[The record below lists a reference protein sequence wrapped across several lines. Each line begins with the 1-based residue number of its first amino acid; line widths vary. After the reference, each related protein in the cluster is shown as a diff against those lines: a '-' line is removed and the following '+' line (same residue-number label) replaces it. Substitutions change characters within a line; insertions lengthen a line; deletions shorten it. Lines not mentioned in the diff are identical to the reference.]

1 MKSINKHQAF
11 ENEKSLHTDFKEK
24 MTYSDYLGLDTLLSS
39 QQRLSNHHDE
49 MLFIVV
55 HHVSELWMKLILH
68 EVNSAIQDI
77 QTDNLRS
84 SFKKLARVSQIQEQ
98 LKNVWNV
105 LSTMTPS
112 EYMEFRNKLGN
123 ASGFQSYQNRLIE
136 FALGY
141 KTEYVL
147 KIYEKDQE
155 LHQILQEAHRAPS
168 LYDVSIH
175 ALARA
180 GLPIDTD
187 ILNRDVSFT
196 HKSNESVKHAW
207 MTVYKNV
214 DQYWELYELAEELV
228 DIEDLF
234 QQWRFRHMKTV
245 ERVIGFK
252 KGTGGSGG
260 VSYLKKV
267 LDQYFFPELW
277 ELRTEL

>member
-1 MKSINKHQAF
+1 MKSINQHQAF
-11 ENEKSLHTDFKEK
+11 ENEKTIHTDFKEK

-39 QQRLSNHHDE
+39 QRLLSNHHDE

-55 HHVSELWMKLILH
+55 HHVSELWMKLILL
-68 EVNSAIQDI
+68 EINSAIQDI

-84 SFKKLARVSQIQEQ
+84 SFKKLARVSQIQDQ
-98 LKNVWNV
+98 LKSVWDV

-112 EYMEFRNKLGN
+112 EYMEFRGKLGN

-147 KIYEKDQE
+147 KIYEKEPD
-155 LHQILQEAHRAPS
+155 LHQTLKEAHEAPS
-168 LYDVSIH
+168 LYDVSIQ

-180 GLPIDTD
+180 GLPIDED
-187 ILNRDVSFT
+187 VLNRDVSIT
-196 HKSNESVKHAW
+196 HKSNESVKQAW
-207 MTVYKNV
+207 MKVYKNV
-214 DQYWELYELAEELV
+214 DQYWELYELAEELT

-234 QQWRFRHMKTV
+234 QQWRFRHMKTI
-245 ERVIGFK
+245 ERIIGFK

>member
-1 MKSINKHQAF
+1 MTDSYDYKAF
-11 ENEKSLHTDFKEK
+11 KNEKTIHTDFKEK

-39 QQRLSNHHDE
+39 QHPLSDHHDE
-49 MLFIVV
+49 MLFITV

-68 EVNSAIQDI
+68 EVESAIEDI
-77 QTDNLRS
+77 QNNHLSS
-84 SFKKLARVSQIQEQ
+84 SFKKLARVSQVQNQ
-98 LKNVWNV
+98 LKNVWDV
-105 LSTMTPS
+105 LATLTPS
-112 EYMEFRNKLGN
+112 EYIEFRDSLGQ

-141 KTEYVL
+141 KTKHVL
-147 KIYEKDQE
+147 KIYEKDPE
-155 LHQILQEAHRAPS
+155 LHEKLEQAYNKPS
-168 LYDVSIH
+168 IYDVSIQ
-175 ALARA
+175 ALAKA
-180 GLPIDTD
+180 GLPIDEE
-187 ILNRDVSFT
+187 ILNRDVT
-196 HKSNESVKHAW
+196 VPHESNESVKQAW
-207 MTVYKNV
+207 ITVYKNV

-245 ERVIGFK
+245 ERIIGFK

-260 VSYLKKV
+260 VRYLKKV

>member
-1 MKSINKHQAF
+1 MKSINQHQAF
-11 ENEKSLHTDFKEK
+11 KNEKSLHTDFKEK

-39 QQRLSNHHDE
+39 QHPLSNHHDE

-68 EVNSAIQDI
+68 ELNSAIQDI
-77 QTDNLRS
+77 QTDHFRS
-84 SFKKLARVSQIQEQ
+84 SFKKLARVSRIQEQ
-98 LKNVWNV
+98 LKSVWDV

-147 KIYEKDQE
+147 KIYEKERE
-155 LHQILQEAHRAPS
+155 LHQILQEAYKAPS
-168 LYDVSIH
+168 IYDVSIH

-180 GLPIDTD
+180 GLTIDAD
-187 ILNRDVSFT
+187 VLNRDVSIT
-196 HKSNESVKHAW
+196 HKSNESVKQAW
-207 MTVYKNV
+207 KTVYKNV
-214 DQYWELYELAEELV
+214 EQYWELYELAEELT

-245 ERVIGFK
+245 ERIIGFK